1 MESDQSLALRWAF
14 KENHFVLRFHG
25 LVEMRI
31 EGLSVED
38 LSRAGA
44 ESEILEEY
52 PDRAE
57 GYTKLLLGRL
67 TGRPIHLVVNVQEF
81 HDDSSYPM
89 AIVTVYEPESPF
101 WRDERTRGRP

>member
-14 KENHFVLRFHG
+14 KENNFVLRFHG

-57 GYTKLLLGRL
+57 G
-67 TGRPIHLVVNVQEF
+67 
-81 HDDSSYPM
+81 
-89 AIVTVYEPESPF
+89 
-101 WRDERTRGRP
+101 